1 MERGRIAA
9 TMLCTS
15 CGRDVSAFDGA
26 RFCPF
31 CAASLVIRE
40 RTDGWIGRTLAD
52 RFTIVSHLAEG
63 GIGRIYVAE
72 QPMGHTKRRLA
83 LKMLLP
89 EHASDPEM
97 VRRFFRECELVSL
110 IEHPNVVR
118 IYDFG
123 EAESGVFY
131 IAMELV
137 PGKSFAAVLREEGPF
152 ALGHAVE
159 LLSQV
164 CRGVAAAHDRGI
176 VHRDLKPDNL
186 MLVRQPGEAELVKVL
201 DFGIAKAV
209 AGSASGIGGVTRMG
223 VIVGSPAYMSP
234 EQFLGE
240 GNDVRSDVYALGV
253 VSYELLTG
261 ARPFEATDMTAWAVQ
276 HMNASPRPFET
287 TAAGALI
294 PDAVRRTILRA
305 MAKSQTQ
312 RPATARD
319 FMAELVGS
327 AAGAG
332 PAHGAARR
340 GETVAAPPAA
350 DVHLPVDASVAER
363 ELGAPARPR
372 ARGWPL
378 VFAALAAGA
387 AGSAA
392 VVLVLSRG
400 RSTPAQAQGS
410 DVSNGAVD
418 AARAESP
425 VRDAAPA
432 DAAAEDVPVAQPT
445 PPLPRPIPGHV
456 DTSACE
462 QAIHATTCADGQ
474 AAQRRCPDAAGK
486 IHHVAHDHVAQ
497 LCGGHPHE

>member
-1 MERGRIAA
+1 
-9 TMLCTS
+9 MLCTS

-31 CAASLVIRE
+31 CAAPIVVRDP
-40 RTDGWIGRTLAD
+40 TDAWIGRTLAG

-72 QPMGHTKRRLA
+72 QPMGHTRRRLA

-97 VRRFFRECELVSL
+97 VRRFFRECEIVSL

-123 EAESGVFY
+123 EAEPGVFY

-152 ALGHAVE
+152 GIGHAVE
-159 LLSQV
+159 LLLQV

-209 AGSASGIGGVTRMG
+209 AGSASGISGVTRMG

-240 GNDVRSDVYALGV
+240 GSDVRSDIYALGV

-261 ARPFEATDMTAWAVQ
+261 TRPFEANDMTAWAVQ
-276 HMNASPRPFET
+276 HMNASPRPFEA
-287 TAAGALI
+287 TAAGALV
-294 PDAVRRTILRA
+294 PDAVRRTLLRA
-305 MAKSQTQ
+305 MAKSKTE

-319 FMAELVGS
+319 FMAELAAS
-327 AAGAG
+327 AAAVDV
-332 PAHGAARR
+332 AHVAARQ
-340 GETVAAPPAA
+340 GETIVAPPAA
-350 DVHLPVDASVAER
+350 ELPLPVAAPVAER
-363 ELGAPARPR
+363 EPGASTSTRT
-372 ARGWPL
+372 RGWPL
-378 VFAALAAGA
+378 VLAALAAA
-387 AGSAA
+387 TAGSAA
-392 VVLVLSRG
+392 VVLVLSHG
-400 RSTPAQAQGS
+400 GSPPTQAPGS
-410 DVSNGAVD
+410 DVFNGDVD
-418 AARAESP
+418 AARAEP
-425 VRDAAPA
+425 PGRDAAPA
-432 DAAAEDVPVAQPT
+432 DAAAEVPVAQPT
-445 PPLPRPIPGHV
+445 PPLARPIPAHV

-462 QAIHATTCADGQ
+462 QAIRATTCADGQ

>member
-1 MERGRIAA
+1 
-9 TMLCTS
+9 MLCTS

-31 CAASLVIRE
+31 CAAPIVARE
-40 RTDGWIGRTLAD
+40 QTDAWIGRTLAG
-52 RFTIVSHLAEG
+52 RFTIVSRLAEG

-97 VRRFFRECELVSL
+97 VRRFLRECEIVSL

-123 EAESGVFY
+123 EAEPGVFY

-137 PGKSFAAVLREEGPF
+137 PGNSFAAVLRDEGPF
-152 ALGHAVE
+152 AVGHAVE
-159 LLSQV
+159 LLAQV

-209 AGSASGIGGVTRMG
+209 AGAASGIGGVTAMG

-261 ARPFEATDMTAWAVQ
+261 VLPFEATDMTAWAVQ
-276 HMNASPRPFET
+276 HINASPRPFEA
-287 TAAGALI
+287 TAAGALV
-294 PDAVRRTILRA
+294 PDAVRRAILRA
-305 MAKSQTQ
+305 MAKSKTE
-312 RPATARD
+312 RPATARG
-319 FMAELVGS
+319 FMAELVAS
-327 AAGAG
+327 AAGV
-332 PAHGAARR
+332 GAARGAGR
-340 GETVAAPPAA
+340 QGETIVASPAA
-350 DVHLPVDASVAER
+350 EVPFPVDASVAER
-363 ELGAPARPR
+363 ELGAPSRPR

-378 VFAALAAGA
+378 VLAALAAGA

-410 DVSNGAVD
+410 DVSNGTVD

-432 DAAAEDVPVAQPT
+432 DATAEDAPVAQPT
-445 PPLPRPIPGHV
+445 LPLLRPIPAHV

-486 IHHVAHDHVAQ
+486 IHHAAHDHVAQ